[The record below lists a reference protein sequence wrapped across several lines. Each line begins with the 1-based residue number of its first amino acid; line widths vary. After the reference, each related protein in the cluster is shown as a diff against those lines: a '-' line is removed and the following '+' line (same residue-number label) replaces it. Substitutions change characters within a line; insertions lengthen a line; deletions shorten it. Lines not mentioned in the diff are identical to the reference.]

1 MICSA
6 ASPPFIGLWRELV
19 FSLVRGGC
27 AWARLGEERPVSS
40 RLLQIARV
48 AARHRLDALASAEAL
63 AASDIPRSVRWALRA
78 WPGRW
83 LPAPRRSPAVRL
95 RLAFEALGPVF
106 IKFGQLLS
114 TRRDMLPPDYAEEL
128 AKLQD
133 HVPPFPG
140 EQARAL
146 VEAALGADFEAR
158 IGRFDIEPLAS
169 ASIAQVH
176 GAVLTDGAEVVA
188 KVVRPD
194 IEGTMR
200 ADLEVLARLAGW
212 IDRHIAAS
220 RRLRLPEVAADYA
233 GTVLKELDMVQE
245 AANTQRLRE
254 NFAGSDLL
262 YVPQVHHDLT
272 RPNLLVLERVK
283 GVPVSQV
290 ETLKERGTDLALLAR
305 RGVETFFTQVFVH
318 NFFHADMHPGNIFVD
333 VQDPKEP
340 HYIALDCAIIGQ
352 LSERD
357 QDYLA
362 RNLLAFF
369 NRDYRQVA
377 RLHLESG
384 WVPQNTDEAEFER
397 VIREVCDPIFAKPL
411 TEISFGNFLVDLFR
425 TAAEFDMEIQ
435 PQLVLLQKTL
445 LYVEGVGRQLYPQL
459 DLWETAKPFMERW
472 MGERVGPLA
481 TMRRFAERAPD
492 VFEQLPRLPELI
504 ADTGRTLRRLESGMK
519 EQQKRTSKLEE
530 AFARGH
536 RRRRGQRA
544 VGALLAGLAVVLL
557 WGPLSQA
564 FSDSLTVFAGL
575 LSAAASSYLLV
586 RA

>member
-1 MICSA
+1 M
-6 ASPPFIGLWRELV
+6 
-19 FSLVRGGC
+19 
-27 AWARLGEERPVSS
+27 SS

-63 AASDIPRSVRWALRA
+63 ASSDIPRSVRWALRA

-83 LPAPRRSPAVRL
+83 LPAPRRSSAVRL

-233 GTVLKELDMVQE
+233 GTVLKELDMIQE

-290 ETLKERGTDLALLAR
+290 ETLKEQGTDLALLAR

-333 VQDPKEP
+333 VQDPKDP

-564 FSDSLTVFAGL
+564 FSDSLAVFAGL